1 MKSLDGKGPVGVAGK
16 GPLVTALAV
25 FLGILALLEY
35 RVLHLTGGTFMY
47 PLDDTFIHMAVAKTL
62 AFQGNWG
69 IAGHEFESASSS
81 VLYTLLLA
89 ASFKLFG
96 IHIIIPFIINVI
108 AGCLLLLVV
117 QRRLAREGIGGG
129 GQLLILLAVVVF
141 TPVPIQVM
149 SGMEHTL
156 QCIFSFLFIFGAA
169 EWLEGIDRQEKDR
182 LRIPVRLIVY
192 GILACAIRYEGAFL
206 VGIVCVLLLFKRRV
220 RSAVLLGFLCAL
232 PIFIFGCYSLYKG
245 SYFLPNSVLIKS
257 EGAQLTLAGVLGFVF
272 KVALQKLT
280 LSLAGIAT
288 SATQHLLIL
297 LPLTFLLFSGKL
309 PRNGRYSYILL
320 ILTVGTLLQL
330 TLASTGWFYRYEAYL
345 ILPSVVILGILLYK
359 YRVELTGM
367 VRQRPVV
374 MTFLLFV
381 LFLPMVVRVAAA
393 FRNAPVAC
401 MNIYGQQYQMGKFF
415 HQYYDDSVV
424 AANDIGAIS
433 FFKKEKNLDLWG
445 LANIEVAR
453 SRKNNY
459 WTPVFLDSLSRRDK
473 APVAVVFDGWF
484 SDSLLARWNKV
495 ATWTIPDNV
504 ICGDSVV
511 SFYAIEPQGEPYL
524 RQSLE
529 AYQKQLPPGIG
540 VRYF

>member
-1 MKSLDGKGPVGVAGK
+1 MKLLSGKGPILTGMV
-16 GPLVTALAV
+16 V

-35 RVLHLTGGTFMY
+35 RVLHLTGGNFMY

-62 AFQGNWG
+62 AWQGHWG

-96 IHIIIPFIINVI
+96 LHIIIPFIINVI
-108 AGCLLLLVV
+108 AGCALLLVV

-129 GQLLILLAVVVF
+129 GQLLILLAIIFF
-141 TPVPIQVM
+141 TPVPVLVM

-169 EWLEGIDRQEKDR
+169 DWLEKIDPQEEDR
-182 LRIPVRLIVY
+182 LRIPVGLITY

-220 RSAVLLGFLCAL
+220 KSAFLLGFVCAL
-232 PIFIFGCYSLYKG
+232 PIFLFGLYSVYKG

-257 EGAQLTLAGVLGFVF
+257 DGARLTLGGVLSFLF
-272 KVALQKLT
+272 KVAPQKLI
-280 LSLAGIAT
+280 LSLAGVAT
-288 SATQHLLIL
+288 PATQHLLIL
-297 LPLTFLLFSGKL
+297 LPLAFVFFSGKF
-309 PRNGRYSYILL
+309 PRKGRYSYILL
-320 ILTVGTLLQL
+320 ILTAATLLQL

-345 ILPSVVILGILLYK
+345 ILSSVVILGILLYK
-359 YRVELTGM
+359 YGTELPGM
-367 VRQRPVV
+367 VRRRPVV
-374 MTFLLFV
+374 MTFLLFI
-381 LFLPMVVRVAAA
+381 LFLPMAVRAAAA
-393 FRNAPVAC
+393 FHNGPVAC

-445 LANIEVAR
+445 LADIEVAR

-459 WTPVFLDSLSRRDK
+459 WTPVFLDSLSRKDK

-484 SDSLLARWNKV
+484 SDSLLVRWNKV
-495 ATWTIPDNV
+495 ATWTIPHNV

-511 SFYAIEPQGEPYL
+511 SFYAIEPRGRPYL
-524 RQSLE
+524 LQSLE
-529 AYQKQLPPGIG
+529 AYQKQLPPGVE